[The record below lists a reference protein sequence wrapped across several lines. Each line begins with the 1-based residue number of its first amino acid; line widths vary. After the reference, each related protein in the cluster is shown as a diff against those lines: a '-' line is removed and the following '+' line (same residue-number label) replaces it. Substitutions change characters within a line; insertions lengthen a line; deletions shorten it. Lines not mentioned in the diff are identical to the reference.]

1 MNKEL
6 YTEINYPNE
15 AKKLV
20 EEKYKILK
28 SRITNNDDMIRL
40 NIKVY
45 NYNQPFYYLNYIGI
59 T

>member
-6 YTEINYPNE
+6 YTEINYPIE

-20 EEKYKILK
+20 EEKLYILK
-28 SRITNNDDMIRL
+28 NRIASNDDIIRL

-45 NYNQPFYYLNYIGI
+45 SNLLKLII
-59 T
+59 